1 MRTRKPTAYGTMSG
15 LIGKKLKQIGV
26 VNKERGQNINYL
38 RHSYASTNFDW
49 EYFRRTNKSREDIS
63 YTMQHSPS
71 MNAEYVRPLI
81 DITESIRGEER
92 ETIEE
97 EDIQDSNFVIPE
109 ESIPDYIPVSW
120 GSTRKRSR
128 VRQRED
134 TGSEGQRRKR

>member
-1 MRTRKPTAYGTMSG
+1 
-15 LIGKKLKQIGV
+15 
-26 VNKERGQNINYL
+26 
-38 RHSYASTNFDW
+38 
-49 EYFRRTNKSREDIS
+49 
-63 YTMQHSPS
+63 MQHSPS

-81 DITESIRGEER
+81 DITESIGGEER

-128 VRQRED
+128 VRQRGD
-134 TGSEGQRRKR
+134 TETEGQRRKR